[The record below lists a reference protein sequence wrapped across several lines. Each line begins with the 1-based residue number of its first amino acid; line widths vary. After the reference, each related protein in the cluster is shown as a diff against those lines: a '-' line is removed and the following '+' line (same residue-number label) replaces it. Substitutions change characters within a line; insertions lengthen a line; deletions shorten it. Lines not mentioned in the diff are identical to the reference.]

1 MTTEEGLRE
10 RKKRETRAALSQ
22 AAIRLCADRGWDNVT
37 VDDIAAAADVSV
49 RTFRNYFTS
58 KAEAVAAVHGERT
71 LRIAD
76 SLRVHSDMP
85 LWDAVLAAVATQFDL
100 GTAPP
105 ARVAEWWSRAQEV
118 LTQPAVHGEVL
129 KASVAAEAE
138 LARAVGEHTGLDPA
152 VDVYPNLV
160 AAAIGMG
167 IAVALRQWITTD
179 PLSAAMPHL
188 ADVFAQI
195 RAGLPERNAH
205 A

>member
-1 MTTEEGLRE
+1 MTTDEGLRE

-37 VDDIAAAADVSV
+37 VDDIAAEADVSV
-49 RTFRNYFTS
+49 RTFRNYFAS

-76 SLRVHSDMP
+76 ALRVHSDLP
-85 LWDAVLAAVATQFDL
+85 LWDAVLAAVASQFDL
-100 GTAPP
+100 QEAPP
-105 ARVAEWWSRAQEV
+105 ARVTEWWTRAQEV

-129 KASVAAEAE
+129 KASVTAEAE
-138 LARAVGEHTGLDPA
+138 LAQAVGEHTGLDPA

-179 PLSAAMPHL
+179 PLSPAMPFL
-188 ADVFAQI
+188 ADVFARI
-195 RAGLPERNAH
+195 RAGLPH
-205 A
+205 V